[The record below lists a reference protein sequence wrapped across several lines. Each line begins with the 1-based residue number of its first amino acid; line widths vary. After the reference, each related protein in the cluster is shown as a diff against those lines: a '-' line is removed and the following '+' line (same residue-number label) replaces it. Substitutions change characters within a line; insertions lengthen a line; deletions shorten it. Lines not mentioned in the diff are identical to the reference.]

1 MGDEMAGGPVT
12 AETFEA
18 LRPRLFAIAYRMLGT
33 VGEAEDIVQEAL
45 LRAHDARAEIEI
57 PEAWLTSV
65 TTRLAI
71 DHLRS
76 ARVRRETY
84 VGPWL
89 PEPLVEDSAPARAEE
104 AESVS
109 MAFLVLL
116 ERLTPVERA
125 VFLLRDVFDYSFAEI
140 ARIVERSE
148 ANVRQILVRARKA
161 IDAERPRFEPSAPRR
176 DELAARFL
184 AAASDGDMDGLVELL
199 AEDVTFYG
207 DGGGKATATPR
218 PLVGPALVAKFAT
231 GLFRIAQRFD
241 IETRPALVN
250 GQPGAVVYDT
260 EGRVI
265 SAMSIEIAD
274 GAIVA
279 VHSVVNPDKL
289 GHLGPVSDF
298 ARRSR

>member
-1 MGDEMAGGPVT
+1 MAGGPVT
-12 AETFEA
+12 AEALEG
-18 LRPRLFAIAYRMLGT
+18 LRPRLFAIAYRMLGS
-33 VGEAEDIVQEAL
+33 VGEAEDIVQEAM
-45 LRAHDARAEIEI
+45 LRAHDAGASIEV

-89 PEPLVEDSAPARAEE
+89 PEPLVEDSAPERAEE

-125 VFLLRDVFDYSFAEI
+125 VFLLRDVFEYSFAEI
-140 ARIVERSE
+140 ADIVEKSE

-161 IDAERPRFEPSAPRR
+161 IDAERPRFEPSMQRR
-176 DELAARFL
+176 DELASRFL
-184 AAASDGDMDGLVELL
+184 AAAADGDMDGLVALL
-199 AEDVTFYG
+199 ADDVTFYG
-207 DGGGKATATPR
+207 DGGGKATAAPR
-218 PLVGPALVAKFAT
+218 PLVGPPQVAKFT
-231 GLFRIAQRFD
+231 LGLFRVGQRFD
-241 IETRPALVN
+241 IELRPALVN
-250 GQPGAVVYDT
+250 GQPGLVVYDA
-260 EGRVI
+260 EGLVI
-265 SAMSIEIAD
+265 SALSVEVAG

-279 VHSVVNPDKL
+279 VRSVVNPDKL
-289 GHLGPVSDF
+289 GHLGRVSDF
-298 ARRSR
+298 ARRSKG

>member
-1 MGDEMAGGPVT
+1 MAGGPVT
-12 AETFEA
+12 ADLYEA
-18 LRPRLFAIAYRMLGT
+18 IRPRLFALSYRMLGS
-33 VGEAEDIVQEAL
+33 VSEAEDIVQEAL
-45 LRAHDARAEIEI
+45 LRAHDAREAIEV

-71 DHLRS
+71 DHLLS

-116 ERLTPVERA
+116 ERLSPVERA

-140 ARIVERSE
+140 APIVEKSE
-148 ANVRQILVRARKA
+148 SNVRQILVRARKA
-161 IDAERPRFEPSAPRR
+161 IDAERPRFEPSTQRR

-184 AAASDGDMDGLVELL
+184 AAAAEGDMDGLVSLL

-218 PLVGPALVAKFAT
+218 PLAGRLKVARFLA
-231 GLFRIAQRFD
+231 GLFRAARKRD
-241 IETRPALVN
+241 VGVAPAVVN
-250 GQPGAVVYDT
+250 GQPGLVTRDP

-265 SAMSIEIAD
+265 SVLSFEIAD
-274 GAIVA
+274 GAMVA
-279 VHSVVNPDKL
+279 IRSVVNPDKL
-289 GHLGPVSDF
+289 GHLGPVSDM
-298 ARRSR
+298 ARRA

>member
-1 MGDEMAGGPVT
+1 MATRVPESP
-12 AETFEA
+12 ETYES
-18 LRPRLFAIAYRMLGT
+18 LRPLLFSIAYRM
-33 VGEAEDIVQEAL
+33 VGSVSEAEDIVQEAY
-45 LRAHDARAEIEI
+45 LRHHRAVNEADTGGQA

-89 PEPLVEDSAPARAEE
+89 PEPLVEDSAPDRAAG
-104 AESVS
+104 AESGS

-148 ANVRQILVRARKA
+148 ANSRQILGRARKA
-161 IDAERPRFEPSAPRR
+161 IDAERPRFEPSVPRR

-207 DGGGKATATPR
+207 DGG
-218 PLVGPALVAKFAT
+218 
-231 GLFRIAQRFD
+231 
-241 IETRPALVN
+241 
-250 GQPGAVVYDT
+250 
-260 EGRVI
+260 
-265 SAMSIEIAD
+265 
-274 GAIVA
+274 
-279 VHSVVNPDKL
+279 
-289 GHLGPVSDF
+289 
-298 ARRSR
+298 

>member
-1 MGDEMAGGPVT
+1 MAGGPVT
-12 AETFEA
+12 ADLYEA
-18 LRPRLFAIAYRMLGT
+18 IRPRLFAIAYRMLGS
-33 VGEAEDIVQEAL
+33 VGESEDIVQEAL
-45 LRAHDARAEIEI
+45 LRAHDASAEIEI

-71 DHLRS
+71 DHLLS

-104 AESVS
+104 AESVT

-140 ARIVERSE
+140 APIVEKSE
-148 ANVRQILVRARKA
+148 ANARQILVRARKA
-161 IDAERPRFEPSAPRR
+161 IDAERPRFEPSTQRR
-176 DELAARFL
+176 DELAARCL
-184 AAASDGDMDGLVELL
+184 AAASDGDMDGLVSLL
-199 AEDVTFYG
+199 ADDVTFYG
-207 DGGGKATATPR
+207 DGGGKATAAPR
-218 PLVGPALVAKFAT
+218 PLVGPEVVAKFTT
-231 GLFRIAQRFD
+231 GLFRVGQRFN
-241 IETRPALVN
+241 IETRPAIVN
-250 GQPGAVVYDT
+250 GQPGVVAYDA
-260 EGRVI
+260 EGLVI
-265 SAMSIEIAD
+265 SALSIEIAH